1 VGAVGPFSGLGIP
14 ASAMMVHRTW
24 LDAISDN
31 IANVNTMRRTDEAA
45 FQARYVVAE
54 SSGGSDGSIGDGTR
68 IAGVRWGDPEGRIR
82 YDPDH
87 PQADERGYVRAPDF
101 ELSDQMAAM
110 LIAQRAYQANL
121 GVFERQRDSYQRML
135 EIGRG

>member
-31 IANVNTMRRTDEAA
+31 IANVNTMRATDEAA

-54 SSGGSDGSIGDGTR
+54 SAGEGAIGDGTR

-87 PQADERGYVRAPDF
+87 PLADERGYVRGPDF

-110 LIAQRAYQANL
+110 LIAQRAYQANIS
-121 GVFERQRDSYQRML
+121 VFERQRDSYARIL
-135 EIGRG
+135 EIGRS